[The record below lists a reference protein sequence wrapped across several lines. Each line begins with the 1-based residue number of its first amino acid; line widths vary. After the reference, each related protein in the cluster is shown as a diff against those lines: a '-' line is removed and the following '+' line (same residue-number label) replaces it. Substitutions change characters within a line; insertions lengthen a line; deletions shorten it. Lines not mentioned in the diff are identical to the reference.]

1 LQDVMSEY
9 ERIKRSCLKRGELWE
24 DPEFPATQ
32 TSVFYHQTPP
42 FQFQWKRPELCNRPI
57 FVSDTPAQFDVIPG
71 KMGDKW
77 LVSCLGVLHL
87 SKGLF
92 YRVVP
97 ADQGFGNIGEPPGSP
112 TAEYAGVFRFR
123 LWWCGAWVEV
133 LVDDRLPAIHGRLA
147 FVQSRHSDQFWP
159 ALLEKAYAKLNQ
171 VVCVAEQK
179 PHTTVAATSEI
190 NEPTWLDFFPGNRRG
205 GEPRVKSRSYTSS
218 WRSIVVETT
227 RRLHGS
233 YEALKYGTLL
243 DGLSDLTGGITESIA
258 IRQDPTACGRVLG
271 KLLDMTSLI
280 TCTVN
285 NNQQQIRAS
294 TEKLANGIQMGI
306 NYRLYAIERVETFN
320 GEAVQLVKLRNPLGP
335 GREYVGAWARG
346 GLEWDE
352 VPPME
357 RERLAVRNMAEGE
370 FWISYSDFVKTFT
383 HLEVVHLDAETSR
396 DEPSLHSKH
405 TWQMKLYQGSWRR
418 GVTAGGC
425 RNNEETFHI
434 NPQLHLILS
443 EVEEVIVSL
452 YQHSI
457 MEIKV
462 IGFTAYTLPKN
473 STESIN
479 KQFFK
484 KNKSLVNSQY
494 TNSRQVSH
502 RCQLD
507 QGGYLL
513 VPTTFEPTQETSFTL
528 RVYSSKPLKLKLLD
542 TPPSLMKSAIIKAPP
557 LEGKGFSQ
565 YEAVFLQLADEHR
578 TVNAFELQELLEAC
592 LPNDYIKSCAC
603 MEVCRQVVLTMD
615 SSGSGRLKFNDFKD
629 LMCSLK
635 YWQAAFKNHTKE
647 KTGILKAERLRDALL
662 EVGFQL
668 NTDVLSILIL
678 RYMRK
683 DGTLRFGDFV
693 SAILH
698 LSDAFGIFE
707 SKDPLQ
713 NGTIK
718 LSLTEVYNALY
729 FI

>member
-1 LQDVMSEY
+1 M
-9 ERIKRSCLKRGELWE
+9 
-24 DPEFPATQ
+24 
-32 TSVFYHQTPP
+32 
-42 FQFQWKRPELCNRPI
+42 
-57 FVSDTPAQFDVIPG
+57 
-71 KMGDKW
+71 
-77 LVSCLGVLHL
+77 
-87 SKGLF
+87 
-92 YRVVP
+92 
-97 ADQGFGNIGEPPGSP
+97 
-112 TAEYAGVFRFR
+112 
-123 LWWCGAWVEV
+123 
-133 LVDDRLPAIHGRLA
+133 
-147 FVQSRHSDQFWP
+147 
-159 ALLEKAYAKLNQ
+159 
-171 VVCVAEQK
+171 
-179 PHTTVAATSEI
+179 
-190 NEPTWLDFFPGNRRG
+190 
-205 GEPRVKSRSYTSS
+205 
-218 WRSIVVETT
+218 
-227 RRLHGS
+227 HGS

-258 IRQDPTACGRVLG
+258 IRQDPTACGRVLA

-357 RERLAVRNMAEGE
+357 RDRLAVRNMAEGE

-443 EVEEVIVSL
+443 EMEEVIVSL

-473 STESIN
+473 NTESIN

-542 TPPSLMKSAIIKAPP
+542 TPPSLVKSTIIKAPP

-592 LPNDYIKSCAC
+592 LPNDYIKSCAS

-718 LSLTEVYNALY
+718 LSLTEWLRSSLMC
-729 FI
+729 